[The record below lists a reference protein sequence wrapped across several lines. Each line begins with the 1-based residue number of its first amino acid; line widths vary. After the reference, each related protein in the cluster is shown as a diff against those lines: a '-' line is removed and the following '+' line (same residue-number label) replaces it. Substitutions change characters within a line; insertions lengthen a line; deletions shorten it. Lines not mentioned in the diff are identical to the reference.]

1 MLDNIQTT
9 LRRITA
15 EQVMLAIIFVL
26 SVVFY
31 LEPTLQDYPENAAIF
46 PQLTAIAV
54 LIGSAL
60 LLARR
65 YLPGP
70 IRRIVTENVSI
81 AQQVEE
87 QDEAAV
93 PEREE
98 VTEESSAEDR
108 TLGAAYG
115 FRIYNTLF
123 VTVTATLYLIAGWA
137 VGLLYVTPVYVLGYT
152 LWFRVPWQ
160 VGVGLAAFATIIIWG
175 FIRFLLM
182 PFDQGELIS
191 LMIVGVL

>member
-1 MLDNIQTT
+1 MLDNIQRT

-15 EQVMLAIIFVL
+15 EQVMLGIIFVL

-46 PQLTAIAV
+46 PQLTAVAV
-54 LIGSAL
+54 LIGSVL
-60 LLARR
+60 LLTRR

-87 QDEAAV
+87 SDEAV
-93 PEREE
+93 IPDQVEDEE
-98 VTEESSAEDR
+98 EAAPEDR
-108 TLGAAYG
+108 TLGATYG
-115 FRIYNTLF
+115 FRIDNTLF

-160 VGVGLAAFATIIIWG
+160 VGVGLAAFATIVIWG

-182 PFDQGELIS
+182 PFDEGELVS
-191 LMIVGVL
+191 LMILGVL

>member
-1 MLDNIQTT
+1 MLDNIQRT

-15 EQVMLAIIFVL
+15 EQVMLGIIFVL

-54 LIGSAL
+54 LIGAAL
-60 LLARR
+60 LLTRR

-81 AQQVEE
+81 AQQIEETDDDAIPDQEVVEE
-87 QDEAAV
+87 ETT
-93 PEREE
+93 P
-98 VTEESSAEDR
+98 EDR
-108 TLGAAYG
+108 TLGAVYG
-115 FRIYNTLF
+115 LEIDNTLF
-123 VTVTATLYLIAGWA
+123 VTVTATLYLFAGWA
-137 VGLLYVTPVYVLGYT
+137 VGLLYVTPIYVLGYT

-160 VGVGLAAFATIIIWG
+160 VGVGLAAFASIIIWG

-182 PFDQGELIS
+182 PFDQGELVS
-191 LMIVGVL
+191 LMVVGVL

>member
-1 MLDNIQTT
+1 MLDNIQRT

-15 EQVMLAIIFVL
+15 EQVMLGIIFVL

-54 LIGSAL
+54 LIGSVL
-60 LLARR
+60 LLTRR

-87 QDEAAV
+87 SDEAV
-93 PEREE
+93 IPDQVEDEE
-98 VTEESSAEDR
+98 EAAPEDR
-108 TLGAAYG
+108 TLGATYG
-115 FRIYNTLF
+115 FRIDNTLF

-160 VGVGLAAFATIIIWG
+160 VGVGLAAFATIVIWG

-182 PFDQGELIS
+182 PFDEGELVS
-191 LMIVGVL
+191 LMILGVL